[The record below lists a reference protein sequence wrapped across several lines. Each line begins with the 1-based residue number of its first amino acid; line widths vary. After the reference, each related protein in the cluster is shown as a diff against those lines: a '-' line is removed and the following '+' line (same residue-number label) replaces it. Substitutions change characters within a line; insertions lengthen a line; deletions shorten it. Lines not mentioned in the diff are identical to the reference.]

1 MKVLVTGGAGFIGS
15 HLCQRLLDEGYEVIC
30 LDNFDPYYDP
40 KLKRKNVKQF
50 LHKTNFKLIEGS
62 ICDEKLTR
70 DVVRSGIEYIFH
82 CAAQPGVRISVD
94 NPRKPHDINTTG
106 TLNILQAC
114 LKSNVKKLIN
124 ASSSSVYGK
133 AEYLPFDEDHPKM
146 PASPY
151 GVSKLAAEQYCR
163 VFTEVYGLRVTS
175 LRYFTVYGPR
185 MRPDLA
191 ISIFTR
197 KALNNEKIEIF
208 GTGEKTRDFT
218 YIDDVVEASL
228 LARDKGGAQGYNI
241 GSSNRIT
248 INELAQ
254 KIVNITNSKS
264 RIIHTLPQKGDAEHT
279 WANIDK
285 AKRELGY
292 APKIN
297 LEDGLRKY
305 ISWYSNEGLAWIKS
319 Q

>member
-40 KLKRKNVKQF
+40 NLKHKNIEQF

-124 ASSSSVYGK
+124 ASSSSVYGR
-133 AEYLPFDEDHPKM
+133 AQYLPFDEDHPKM

-197 KALNNEKIEIF
+197 KALNNETIEIF

-218 YIDDVVEASL
+218 YVDDVVEASL
-228 LARDKGGAQGYNI
+228 LARDKGDAQGYNI

-297 LEDGLRKY
+297 LEDGLRNY

>member
-15 HLCQRLLDEGYEVIC
+15 HLCQRLLNESYEVIC
-30 LDNFDPYYDP
+30 LDNFDSYYDP
-40 KLKRKNVKQF
+40 NLKHKNIEQF
-50 LHKTNFKLIEGS
+50 LHKANFKLVEGS
-62 ICDEKLTR
+62 ICDENLTQ
-70 DVVRSGIEYIFH
+70 DVIRLGIEYVFH
-82 CAAQPGVRISVD
+82 CAAQPGVRVSVD

-151 GVSKLAAEQYCR
+151 GVSKLAAEQYCQ
-163 VFTEVYGLRVTS
+163 VFGEVYGLRVTS

-197 KALNNEKIEIF
+197 KALNNETIEIF

-218 YIDDVVEASL
+218 YIDDIVEASL
-228 LARDKGGAQGYNI
+228 LAIDKGDGQAYNI
-241 GSSNRIT
+241 GSGNRIT
-248 INELAQ
+248 INELTQ
-254 KIVNITNSKS
+254 KILNITNSKS
-264 RIIHTLPQKGDAEHT
+264 TIIHTQSQKGDAEHT

-292 APKIN
+292 TPKTN

-305 ISWYSNEGLAWIKS
+305 INWYSNEGLAWIKS